1 MTSYLGIDVSKAR
14 LDVLLLREGLSA
26 EAAQFANTRPG
37 FNSLRH
43 FLKKRQAQ
51 PVHVCL
57 EATGY

>member
-1 MTSYLGIDVSKAR
+1 MTSYLGIDVSKAT

-43 FLKKRQAQ
+43 FLKCHDRK
-51 PVHVCL
+51 
-57 EATGY
+57 